1 MRKPQVSEEY
11 PGILPIA
18 MQAMKIIVGAPISLE
33 IGSITCF
40 RETSNRAVELPESG
54 CFDRQSLTLDLLL

>member
-18 MQAMKIIVGAPISLE
+18 MQAMEIIVGAPSGLE
-33 IGSITCF
+33 IDSITCF
-40 RETSNRAVELPESG
+40 REASNKAVELPESR
-54 CFDRQSLTLDLLL
+54 CFDRQSLALDLSL